1 MTCRELPA
9 RSLTKWRTS
18 IASYRAEAT
27 FFKTVAGSAA
37 LDAIVPHA
45 FWVYVD
51 DRLGGGEETGTAAA
65 AAGTGDTEADAAV
78 VEALRESCFMM
89 ITGQELGGR

>member
-1 MTCRELPA
+1 MSTYIVR
-9 RSLTKWRTS
+9 RRTS

-27 FFKTVAGSAA
+27 FFKTVASSAA

-45 FWVYVD
+45 FWVHVD
-51 DRLGGGEETGTAAA
+51 DRLGEGQEAGIA
-65 AAGTGDTEADAAV
+65 AAGNGGTEADAAV

-89 ITGQELGGR
+89 ITGG

>member
-1 MTCRELPA
+1 MTRVDIH
-9 RSLTKWRTS
+9 RRRTS

-45 FWVYVD
+45 FWVHVD

-65 AAGTGDTEADAAV
+65 AGTGGTEADATI

-89 ITGQELGGR
+89 ITGGWVLAANML